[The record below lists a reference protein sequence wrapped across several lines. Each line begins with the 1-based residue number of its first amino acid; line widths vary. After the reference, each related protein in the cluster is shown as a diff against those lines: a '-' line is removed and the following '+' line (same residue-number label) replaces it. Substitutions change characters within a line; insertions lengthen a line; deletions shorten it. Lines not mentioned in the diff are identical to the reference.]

1 MNTTRAIVEKTK
13 RPFARNLVAAICAVP
28 IVLGLAACGG
38 QTGVSSQNPSTGTT
52 TTPPSP
58 SPSPAPSPP
67 PPSPPPP
74 SPPPPSPPPPSP
86 PPPSPPPPS
95 PPPPPPAPAFTAVD
109 TSWAA
114 SPDNPD
120 GYMVYIGSS
129 TGSINTLAR
138 TLAKGASNWNPNSPA
153 TELDASIVLAAVGS
167 VKQVCVAIRAFNA
180 SGVSTPSQATCAA
193 LP

>member
-1 MNTTRAIVEKTK
+1 MNTTGAIVEKTK

-67 PPSPPPP
+67 PPS
-74 SPPPPSPPPPSP
+74 
-86 PPPSPPPPS
+86 
-95 PPPPPPAPAFTAVD
+95 PPPPAPAFTAVD

-167 VKQVCVAIRAFNA
+167 VKQVCVAVRAFNA
-180 SGVSTPSQATCAA
+180 GGVSSPSQATCAT

>member
-58 SPSPAPSPP
+58 SPSPAPSP
-67 PPSPPPP
+67 SPPPP
-74 SPPPPSPPPPSP
+74 SPAPQ
-86 PPPSPPPPS
+86 S

>member
-67 PPSPPPP
+67 PPS
-74 SPPPPSPPPPSP
+74 
-86 PPPSPPPPS
+86 
-95 PPPPPPAPAFTAVD
+95 PPPPAPAFTAVD